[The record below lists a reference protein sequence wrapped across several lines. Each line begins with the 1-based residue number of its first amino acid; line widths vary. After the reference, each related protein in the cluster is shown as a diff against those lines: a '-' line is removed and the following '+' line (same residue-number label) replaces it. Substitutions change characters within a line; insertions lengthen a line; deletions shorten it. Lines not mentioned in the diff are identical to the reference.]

1 MSWCAGIIQFE
12 LGRVY
17 VDMCVSVWGELG
29 DFFHPHPMN
38 ATLGHVRCSANNAV
52 TWWRSVSVA
61 VSDSQSAP
69 GRQLR
74 CPAGKSDRGRSKTER
89 KEDPGERK
97 TEKLRRGAKDRRRV
111 LSVFSPPSGLEHVLA
126 VTGLRRWDRILF
138 LILVFSIAFTALVLC
153 VSLPSIVKD
162 QPHSCCSAAAAI
174 PSFQRREL
182 HAVGFS
188 TLNDTSGE
196 GDKLD

>member
-1 MSWCAGIIQFE
+1 
-12 LGRVY
+12 
-17 VDMCVSVWGELG
+17 
-29 DFFHPHPMN
+29 MN
-38 ATLGHVRCSANNAV
+38 ATLGHVRCSANNTV

-61 VSDSQSAP
+61 VSDSQSAA

-74 CPAGKSDRGRSKTER
+74 CPAGKSERGRSKTER

-97 TEKLRRGAKDRRRV
+97 TEKLRRGAEDRGRV
-111 LSVFSPPSGLEHVLA
+111 VFVFFPSGLGEHVLA
-126 VTGLRRWDRILF
+126 VTGLRRWERILS
-138 LILVFSIAFTALVLC
+138 LILVFSIAFTALVLY

-162 QPHSCCSAAAAI
+162 QPHSCCSAASAI

-182 HAVGFS
+182 HAVVFS

-196 GDKLD
+196 GDKLE